1 MESLSYLRMRHLFS
15 LLGPVVAGNTIGH
28 KRMVTSQVTS
38 KPWDGHQ
45 VWLFGFLQ
53 ERMQEQTTVK
63 GEKVY
68 SGKKHTP

>member
-38 KPWDGHQ
+38 EFLECLQ
-45 VWLFGFLQ
+45 VWVLGFAQ
-53 ERMQEQTTVK
+53 ERIQEPSIV
-63 GEKVY
+63 G
-68 SGKKHTP
+68 